1 MKNNEFKSVYI
12 KNRTFYY
19 YDDEIVKLGHFNSND
34 ILIDEK
40 SDGNILI
47 YNMSYRTLIDSKPMQ
62 IRFLKLHG
70 IIRIY
75 DGIRY
80 LTLFGWKK
88 YEANYNRVLCL
99 ISVKSD
105 IIYTFSSFYK
115 NQS

>member
-80 LTLFGWKK
+80 LTLFG
-88 YEANYNRVLCL
+88 
-99 ISVKSD
+99 
-105 IIYTFSSFYK
+105 
-115 NQS
+115 

>member
-19 YDDEIVKLGHFNSND
+19 YDDEIIKLGHFNIND
-34 ILIDEK
+34 ILKDDK

-47 YNMSYRTLIDSKPMQ
+47 YNMSYRTLIDSKPLQ

-80 LTLFGWKK
+80 LTLFG
-88 YEANYNRVLCL
+88 
-99 ISVKSD
+99 
-105 IIYTFSSFYK
+105 
-115 NQS
+115 